1 MLGPDG
7 TWIGLSKL
15 PTIEL
20 VKEQGKGTRVG
31 VWGKGLGEERASV
44 LCGGRE
50 LIPLF

>member
-1 MLGPDG
+1 MF
-7 TWIGLSKL
+7 KL

-50 LIPLF
+50 LIPLFLKRLERTTMG